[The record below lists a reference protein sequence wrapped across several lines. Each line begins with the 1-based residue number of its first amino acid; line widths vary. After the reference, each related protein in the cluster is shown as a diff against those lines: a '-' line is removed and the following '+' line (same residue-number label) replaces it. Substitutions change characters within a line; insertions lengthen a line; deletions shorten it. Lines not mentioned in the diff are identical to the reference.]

1 MNQNEKKL
9 KVQISQKEKEIKH
22 LESKLLNRTNLNLLN
37 NLAGTTNTNF
47 NGVNINS
54 IHSNNSSICS
64 HSRSKSKIKEEE
76 EEKRRQMSLLKNSP
90 IPIENKRLDKGK
102 QLEEY
107 KKLIDK
113 KLHDIT
119 RNKNSRTYR
128 DRSNSNI
135 SIRSKDKSLNK
146 SSINNSNI
154 SNINDLS
161 QRLNDIS
168 FKVKNDER
176 KNKTPFKKIPINT
189 TKKSFAVYMK
199 KNHNNNSSKIIVNK
213 LIKDT
218 SRDEIP
224 IVINN
229 SAIPCFNNI
238 NIFAGTANT
247 NNNINNI
254 NQINNSSIS
263 DHQNVILAKTVVE
276 SSNNSSVSNSNYN
289 SQSNLNLRQF
299 IFSKCGTKLK

>member
-9 KVQISQKEKEIKH
+9 KIQVSQKEKEIKH

-37 NLAGTTNTNF
+37 NLAGATNTNF

-76 EEKRRQMSLLKNSP
+76 KRKQMSLLKNSP
-90 IPIENKRLDKGK
+90 IPMENKRIDKGK

-119 RNKNSRTYR
+119 RNKNARSYR
-128 DRSNSNI
+128 NRSNSNI

-146 SSINNSNI
+146 STINNSNI
-154 SNINDLS
+154 SNNDLS
-161 QRLNDIS
+161 QRLNDVS

-199 KNHNNNSSKIIVNK
+199 KNNNNNNKIIVNK
-213 LIKDT
+213 FIKDT

-238 NIFAGTANT
+238 NIFAGTGNT

-263 DHQNVILAKTVVE
+263 EHQNLILAKTVVE

>member
-64 HSRSKSKIKEEE
+64 HSRSKSKIKD
-76 EEKRRQMSLLKNSP
+76 EEKRKQMSLLKNSP
-90 IPIENKRLDKGK
+90 IPMENKRIDKGK

-119 RNKNSRTYR
+119 RNKNARSYR
-128 DRSNSNI
+128 NRSNSNI

-146 SSINNSNI
+146 STINNSNI
-154 SNINDLS
+154 SNNDLS
-161 QRLNDIS
+161 QRLNDVS
-168 FKVKNDER
+168 FKMKNDER
-176 KNKTPFKKIPINT
+176 KTKTPFKKIPINT
-189 TKKSFAVYMK
+189 TKKAFAVYMK
-199 KNHNNNSSKIIVNK
+199 KNNNNNKIIVNK
-213 LIKDT
+213 FIKDT

-238 NIFAGTANT
+238 NIFAGTGNT
-247 NNNINNI
+247 NNNTNNI

-263 DHQNVILAKTVVE
+263 EHQNLILAKTVVE